1 MVFSTEP
8 GIYVPGVGGV
18 RIEDLVLVEGEK
30 GMTLTMLS
38 RRLEIING

>member
-18 RIEDLVLVEGEK
+18 RIEDLVLVK
-30 GMTLTMLS
+30 GNKGSTLTTLS
-38 RRLEIING
+38 RRLEIIDG